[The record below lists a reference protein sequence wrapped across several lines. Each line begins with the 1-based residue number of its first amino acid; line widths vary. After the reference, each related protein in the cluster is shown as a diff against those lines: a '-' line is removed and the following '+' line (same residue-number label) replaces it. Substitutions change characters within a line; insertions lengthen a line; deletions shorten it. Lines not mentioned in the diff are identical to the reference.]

1 MAVAVAVKQV
11 ADRGADKH
19 EVVDRAAVAVQETMA
34 PAEAAK
40 GVASPEP
47 EPAAMAFS
55 PQKPDP
61 GRLRASRPWGSM
73 RLNLGNSKST
83 EYWNSSTRASLPTSR
98 GAKSASPPH

>member
-1 MAVAVAVKQV
+1 VADKQV
-11 ADRGADKH
+11 ADRGADKQ
-19 EVVDRAAVAVQETMA
+19 VAVDRAAVADQETMA

-40 GVASPEP
+40 GVASPGVG
-47 EPAAMAFS
+47 PAAMACS
-55 PQKPDP
+55 PQKPDL

>member
-1 MAVAVAVKQV
+1 MADRAAVKQ
-11 ADRGADKH
+11 
-19 EVVDRAAVAVQETMA
+19 VVDRAAVAVQETMA

-40 GVASPEP
+40 GVASPGVG
-47 EPAAMAFS
+47 PAAMACS
-55 PQKPDP
+55 PQKPDL

>member
-1 MAVAVAVKQV
+1 MADRAAVKQ
-11 ADRGADKH
+11 
-19 EVVDRAAVAVQETMA
+19 VVDRAAVADQETMA

-40 GVASPEP
+40 GQGVESPGV
-47 EPAAMAFS
+47 EPAAVACS
-55 PQKPDP
+55 PQKPDL